1 MFRQI
6 KGQEH
11 ALKILQLARDNDRIS
26 QAYLFH
32 GADGV
37 GKFTTALYF
46 GMAVNCLSKSEFR
59 PCGVCSSCRK
69 FLAFD
74 HPDFIYVFP
83 TPNLQMNS
91 DGEFKTSDGQRQYEA
106 YIRNKIETPWNDHQF
121 KSGVEIRRDN
131 ISLLIK
137 RLDLSIYEANY
148 RICII
153 EDADEMNIPTANA
166 FLKTLEEPPR
176 STLVFLLTSH
186 LSMLLPTIVSR
197 CQPIHFPPLA
207 PAVIEG
213 ILLEKFNVNP
223 EIARMAAKI
232 ADGSVKRAV
241 KLTQSDA
248 SAIRDRAFEII
259 QMAAAEKD
267 LAFYNSVNTAVRHN
281 AETVTELIK
290 HLCLF
295 AGDLNLIHSFP
306 EQITNVDKRDWLQ
319 AVTAPL
325 FEADPDR
332 LGDRVLNFMLE
343 MEDLQ
348 RKVSGNVNLS
358 LVMQNL
364 YFKLC
369 QIFRG

>member
-11 ALKILQLARDNDRIS
+11 ALKILQLAMDNDRIS

-91 DGEFKTSDGQRQYEA
+91 EGEFKTGEGQKQYA
-106 YIRNKIETPWNDHQF
+106 AFIRNKRKTPWNDHYF
-121 KSGVEIRRDN
+121 KSAVEIRRDN
-131 ISLLIK
+131 ITYLTR

-176 STLVFLLTSH
+176 DTLIFLLTSH
-186 LSMLLPTIVSR
+186 LSLLLPTIISR
-197 CQPIHFPPLA
+197 CQPVYFPPLS
-207 PAVIEG
+207 PSVIEG
-213 ILLEKFNVNP
+213 ILRDKFNVSSDT
-223 EIARMAAKI
+223 ARMAAKI

-248 SAIRDRAFEII
+248 SAIRDHAFEIV
-259 QMAAAEKD
+259 QMAAAEQD
-267 LAFYNSVNTAVRHN
+267 LAFYTSVNSAPRTN

-295 AGDLNLIHSFP
+295 VGDLSLIHNSP

-319 AVTAPL
+319 AVSAPL
-325 FEADPDR
+325 IETDPDR
-332 LGDRVLNFMLE
+332 LADRVLNFMLE
-343 MEDLQ
+343 MEDLL
-348 RKVSGNVNLS
+348 RKVNGNVNLS

-369 QIFRG
+369 KIFRG